1 MLTVDY
7 KHALIK
13 KWDNFPHIKIHSEG
27 MENHQ
32 GIGDFALNGEQR
44 PLAAVSYSYFF
55 LERYPVKKMAEK
67 ILIYKEIR
75 KGAGAM
81 SNVTKGFLIYE
92 EMREYLAIYEEAIS
106 HI

>member
-27 MENHQ
+27 LENHQ

-55 LERYPVKKMAEK
+55 LDHMYGNFS
-67 ILIYKEIR
+67 LKESVL
-75 KGAGAM
+75 M
-81 SNVTKGFLIYE
+81 PFWPF
-92 EMREYLAIYEEAIS
+92 
-106 HI
+106 